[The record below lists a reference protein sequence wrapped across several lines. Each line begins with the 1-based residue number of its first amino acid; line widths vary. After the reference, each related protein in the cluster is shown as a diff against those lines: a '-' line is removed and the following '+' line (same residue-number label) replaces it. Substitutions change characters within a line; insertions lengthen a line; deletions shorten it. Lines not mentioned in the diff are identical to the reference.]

1 MIRLLRNYFFWSY
14 ERGSMHYDIMVT
26 AIILFV
32 LVGPRFIDFKDTPVK
47 TVPLHSSEVLV
58 KSSRTAA
65 GGASFVYEVR
75 ADDLGGAAT
84 DAEIKAALLRVI
96 EPISGEVSLKG
107 YQPVQDTHGKVVA
120 YDATVTH

>member
-1 MIRLLRNYFFWSY
+1 MSLLRNYFFWSY

-58 KSSRTAA
+58 KSSRTAD

-75 ADDLGGAAT
+75 ADDLRGAAS
-84 DAEIKAALLRVI
+84 DAEIKAGLLRVI
-96 EPISGEVSLKG
+96 EPISGEVSLQG

-120 YDATVTH
+120 YEATVTR

>member
-1 MIRLLRNYFFWSY
+1 MSLLRNYFFWSY

-58 KSSRTAA
+58 KSSRTAD

-75 ADDLGGAAT
+75 ADDLRGAT
-84 DAEIKAALLRVI
+84 SDAEIKAGLLRVI
-96 EPISGEVSLKG
+96 EPISGEVSLQG

-120 YDATVTH
+120 YEATVTR